1 MMALWAKGGVVDK
14 FFDAKKEW
22 QKFCVGEAVG
32 RAVDTGHYIAEGKP
46 ARDEL

>member
-1 MMALWAKGGVVDK
+1 MALWAKGGVVDK
-14 FFDAKKEW
+14 FFDAKEW

-32 RAVDTGHYIAEGKP
+32 RAVDTEHYIAEGKP